1 LVQPIELFTGENPM
15 TDTNIQLTSTISED
29 NKLTL
34 ALQSI
39 ERPQPSADEVVIRI
53 EAAPLNPSDLAV
65 LFSAA
70 DMSTA
75 RQSGTE
81 ENPAITADVPAQF
94 MSAVKARVSKAIPV
108 GNEGAGTV
116 VAAGTSPAAQA
127 LMGKTV
133 AVIGGGTY
141 RQYICANVQSCLE
154 LKEGTTAKEGASS
167 FVNPLTALAMV
178 ETMRAEGHK
187 AIIHAAA
194 ASNLGQMLNRICI
207 ADGIDLINIVRKA
220 EQETLLRDM
229 GAKYVVNSSSDTFL
243 ADLTAAIIETGA
255 TIAFDPIGGGQL
267 TSNILNC
274 MEVAAARDM
283 KEHSVYGSDTFKQ
296 VYIYGALNRGPIT
309 LNRNFGFAWGV
320 NGFLLF
326 TALGKLGTKTV
337 MAMRKRVTDEITTTF
352 ASHYTHEVSLA
363 EVLQLQSIAGYS
375 KQATGEKYLITPQ
388 R

>member
-1 LVQPIELFTGENPM
+1 MKN
-15 TDTNIQLTSTISED
+15 TNIQLTSTISED

-34 ALQSI
+34 ALQDI
-39 ERPQPSADEVVIRI
+39 DMPQPGNDEVIIRI
-53 EAAPLNPSDLAV
+53 EAAPLNPSDLGV

-70 DMSTA
+70 DLSTA
-75 RQSGTE
+75 AQSGTKQ
-81 ENPAITADVPAQF
+81 NPVVTADVPVQF
-94 MSAVKARVSKAIPV
+94 MPSLKTRIGKATPV

-116 VAAGTSPAAQA
+116 VAAGSSPAAQA
-127 LMGKTV
+127 LMGKMV

-141 RQYICANVQSCLE
+141 RQYHCANIQSCLE
-154 LKEGTTAKEGASS
+154 LKEGTTAKQGASS

-178 ETMRAEGHK
+178 ETMRKEGHK

-207 ADGIDLINIVRKA
+207 ADGIDLINIVRKP

-229 GAKYVVNSSSDTFL
+229 GAKFVVNSSSESFI
-243 ADLTAAIIETGA
+243 ADLTAAIVETGA

-267 TSNILNC
+267 TSDILNC
-274 MEVAAARDM
+274 MEMAAARDM
-283 KEHSVYGSDTFKQ
+283 KEHTIYGSDTFKQ

-309 LNRNFGFAWGV
+309 LNRNFGFAWAV

-326 TALGKLGTKTV
+326 NILGKLGAETV
-337 MAMRKRVTDEITTTF
+337 ATMRKRIADEITTTF
-352 ASHYTHEVSLA
+352 ASHYTHQVSLSEA
-363 EVLQLQSIAGYS
+363 LQLPSIAAYS

-388 R
+388 S

>member
-1 LVQPIELFTGENPM
+1 M
-15 TDTNIQLTSTISED
+15 TETNIQLTSLISED

-34 ALQSI
+34 ALKNI
-39 ERPQPSADEVVIRI
+39 DMPQPGADEVVIRI

-75 RQSGTE
+75 IQAGTE
-81 ENPAITADVPAQF
+81 QSPTITADVPAKF
-94 MSAVKARVSKAIPV
+94 MPAVKTRVGKAIPV

-116 VAAGTSPAAQA
+116 VAAGSSPAAQA

-141 RQYICANVQSCLE
+141 RQYLCANVQSCLE
-154 LKEGTTAKEGASS
+154 LKQGTTAKEGASS

-207 ADGIDLINIVRKA
+207 ADGVDLINIVRKA

-229 GAKYVVNSSSDTFL
+229 GAKYIVNSSSDTFL
-243 ADLTAAIIETGA
+243 AELTAMIIETGA

-267 TSNILNC
+267 TSDILNC

-296 VYIYGALNRGPIT
+296 VYIYGALDRGPIT

-326 TALGKLGTKTV
+326 NALGKLGTKTV
-337 MAMRKRVTDEITTTF
+337 MAMRKRVADEITTTF

-363 EVLQLQSIAGYS
+363 EVLQLQSIAAYS
-375 KQATGEKYLITPQ
+375 KHATGEKYLITPQ
-388 R
+388 A

>member
-1 LVQPIELFTGENPM
+1 MI
-15 TDTNIQLTSTISED
+15 DTNIQLVSTISED

-34 ALQSI
+34 ALQNI
-39 ERPQPSADEVVIRI
+39 EMPQPDANEVVIRI
-53 EAAPLNPSDLAV
+53 EAAPLNPSDLGV

-75 RQSGTE
+75 RQSGTQQ
-81 ENPAITADVPAQF
+81 NPVITADIPAQF
-94 MSAVKARVSKAIPV
+94 MPSLKTRVGKATPV

-116 VAAGTSPAAQA
+116 VATGSSSAAQA

-133 AVIGGGTY
+133 AVISGGTY
-141 RQYICANVQSCLE
+141 RQYICTNVQSCLE

-229 GAKYVVNSSSDTFL
+229 GAKYVVISSSDTFL

-267 TSNILNC
+267 TSDILNC

-283 KEHSVYGSDTFKQ
+283 KEYSIYGSDTFKQ
-296 VYIYGALNRGPIT
+296 VYIYGSLDRGPIM

-326 TALGKLGTKTV
+326 NVLGKLGTKTV
-337 MAMRKRVTDEITTTF
+337 MSMRKRVADEITTTF
-352 ASHYTHEVSLA
+352 ASHYTHEVSFA
-363 EVLQLQSIAGYS
+363 EVLQLQSIVAYS
-375 KQATGEKYLITPQ
+375 QKATGEKFLITPQ
-388 R
+388 K

>member
-1 LVQPIELFTGENPM
+1 M
-15 TDTNIQLTSTISED
+15 TDKNIQLTSTISED

-34 ALQSI
+34 ALQEI
-39 ERPQPSADEVVIRI
+39 DMPQPGADEVVVRI
-53 EAAPLNPSDLAV
+53 EAAPLNPSDLGV
-65 LFSAA
+65 MFSAA
-70 DMSTA
+70 NMATA
-75 RQSGTE
+75 VQSGTD
-81 ENPAITADVPAQF
+81 ENPVITADVPAQF
-94 MSAVKARVSKAIPV
+94 MPSLKTRVGKATPV

-116 VAAGTSPAAQA
+116 VAAGSSDAAQA

-141 RQYICANVQSCLE
+141 RQYHCVNVQSCLE

-194 ASNLGQMLNRICI
+194 ASSLGQMLNRICM
-207 ADGIDLINIVRKA
+207 ADGIDLINIVRRD

-229 GAKYVVNSSSDTFL
+229 GAKHVVNSSSDNFI

-255 TIAFDPIGGGQL
+255 TISFDPIGGGQL
-267 TSNILNC
+267 SSDILNC
-274 MEVAAARDM
+274 METAITRDV
-283 KEHSVYGSDTFKQ
+283 EEYSVYGSDTFKQ
-296 VYIYGALNRGPIT
+296 AYIYGALNRGPIT

-326 TALGKLGTKTV
+326 NALGKLGTKTV
-337 MAMRKRVTDEITTTF
+337 MSMRKRIAEEITTTF
-352 ASHYTHEVSLA
+352 ASSYTHEVSLA
-363 EVLQLQSIAGYS
+363 EALKLQSIAAYG

-388 R
+388 S

>member
-1 LVQPIELFTGENPM
+1 M
-15 TDTNIQLTSTISED
+15 TDKNIQLTSTVSED

-34 ALQSI
+34 ALQDI
-39 ERPQPSADEVVIRI
+39 EMPQPGADEVVVRI
-53 EAAPLNPSDLAV
+53 EAAPLNPSDFGV
-65 LFSAA
+65 MFSAA

-75 RQSGTE
+75 VQSGTE
-81 ENPAITADVPAQF
+81 QNPVITADVPAKF
-94 MSAVKARVSKAIPV
+94 MPALKTRVNKATPV

-116 VAAGTSPAAQA
+116 VAAGSSPAAQA
-127 LMGKTV
+127 LMGKMV

-141 RQYICANVQSCLE
+141 RQYHCVNVQSCLE

-194 ASNLGQMLNRICI
+194 ASSLGQMLNRICM
-207 ADGIDLINIVRKA
+207 ADGIDLINIVRKE
-220 EQETLLRDM
+220 EQEKLLRGM
-229 GAKYVVNSSSDTFL
+229 GAKYVVNSSSDTFI

-255 TIAFDPIGGGQL
+255 TISFDPIGGGQL
-267 TSNILNC
+267 TSDILNC
-274 MEVAAARDM
+274 MEAAITRDV
-283 KEHSVYGSDTFKQ
+283 EEYSVYGSNTFKQ
-296 VYIYGALNRGPIT
+296 AYIYGALNRGPIT

-326 TALGKLGTKTV
+326 NALGKLGTKTV
-337 MAMRKRVTDEITTTF
+337 MSMRKRVADEITTTF
-352 ASHYTHEVSLA
+352 ASSYTHEVSLA
-363 EVLQLQSIAGYS
+363 EALQLQSIAAYG

-388 R
+388 S

>member
-1 LVQPIELFTGENPM
+1 M
-15 TDTNIQLTSTISED
+15 TNTNTNIQLTSTINED

-34 ALQSI
+34 ALQHI
-39 ERPQPSADEVVIRI
+39 DMPQPGADEVVIRI
-53 EAAPLNPSDLAV
+53 EAAPLNPSDLGV

-75 RQSGTE
+75 TQSGTQ
-81 ENPAITADVPAQF
+81 ENPVITADVPAQL
-94 MSAVKARVSKAIPV
+94 MPSLKTRVGKATPV

-116 VAAGTSPAAQA
+116 VAAGSSPAAQA

-141 RQYICANVQSCLE
+141 RQYHCANVQSCLP
-154 LKEGTTAKEGASS
+154 LKEGTTAKQGASS
-167 FVNPLTALAMV
+167 FVNPLTALTMV
-178 ETMRAEGHK
+178 ATMRAEGHK

-194 ASNLGQMLNRICI
+194 ASNLGQMLNRVCI
-207 ADGIDLINIVRKA
+207 ADGVDLINIVRKP
-220 EQETLLRDM
+220 EQVKLLRNM

-267 TSNILNC
+267 TSDILNC

-283 KEHSVYGSDTFKQ
+283 KEHTIYGSDTFKQ

-309 LNRNFGFAWGV
+309 LYRDFGFAWAV

-326 TALGKLGTKTV
+326 NALGKLGTETV
-337 MAMRKRVTDEITTTF
+337 VAMRKRVAEEITTTF
-352 ASHYTHEVSLA
+352 ASRYTHEVSLA
-363 EVLQLQSIAGYS
+363 EALQLQSIAGYS

-388 R
+388 K

>member
-1 LVQPIELFTGENPM
+1 M
-15 TDTNIQLTSTISED
+15 TDTNIQLISTISKD

-34 ALQSI
+34 ALQDI
-39 ERPQPSADEVVIRI
+39 EMPQPGADEVVIRI
-53 EAAPLNPSDLAV
+53 EAAPLNPSDIAV
-65 LFSAA
+65 MFSAA
-70 DMSTA
+70 NMSTA
-75 RQSGTE
+75 IQSGTE
-81 ENPAITADVPAQF
+81 QNPIITADVPAQF
-94 MSAVKARVSKAIPV
+94 MPAVNTRVGKATPV

-116 VAAGTSPAAQA
+116 VATGSSPAAQA

-141 RQYICANVQSCLE
+141 RQYISANVQSCLE
-154 LKEGTTAKEGASS
+154 LKQGTTAKQGASS

-194 ASNLGQMLNRICI
+194 ASSLGQMLNRICI

-243 ADLTAAIIETGA
+243 AQLTAAIIETGA

-267 TSNILNC
+267 TSDILNC
-274 MEVAAARDM
+274 MEVAAARDI
-283 KEHSVYGSDTFKQ
+283 KEYSVYGSDTFKQ
-296 VYIYGALNRGPIT
+296 VYIYGGLNRGPIT

-326 TALGKLGTKTV
+326 NMLGKLGTKTL
-337 MAMRKRVTDEITTTF
+337 MAMRKRVADEITTTF
-352 ASHYTHEVSLA
+352 ASHYTNEVSLA
-363 EVLQLQSIAGYS
+363 EVLHLQSIAAYS

>member
-1 LVQPIELFTGENPM
+1 M

-34 ALQSI
+34 ALKNI
-39 ERPQPSADEVVIRI
+39 DMPQPGADEVVIRI
-53 EAAPLNPSDLAV
+53 EAAPLNPSDLGV

-70 DMSTA
+70 DMSSAKQT
-75 RQSGTE
+75 GTE
-81 ENPAITADVPAQF
+81 QNPVITADVPAQF
-94 MSAVKARVSKAIPV
+94 MPSLKTRVGKATPV

-116 VAAGTSPAAQA
+116 VAAGASPAAQA
-127 LMGKTV
+127 LIGKTV

-141 RQYICANVQSCLE
+141 RQFICANVQSCLE
-154 LKEGTTAKEGASS
+154 LKGGTTAKEGASS

-194 ASNLGQMLNRICI
+194 ASNLGQILNRICI
-207 ADGIDLINIVRKA
+207 ADGVDLINIVRKP
-220 EQETLLRDM
+220 EQEKLLRDM
-229 GAKYVVNSSSDTFL
+229 GAKYVVNSSNDTFL

-267 TSNILNC
+267 TSDILNC
-274 MEVAAARDM
+274 MEVAATRDIT
-283 KEHSVYGSDTFKQ
+283 EYSVYGSDTFKQ

-309 LNRNFGFAWGV
+309 LNRNFGLAWGV

-326 TALGKLGTKTV
+326 NALGKLGPSTV
-337 MAMRKRVTDEITTTF
+337 KAMRKRIADEITTTF
-352 ASHYTHEVSLA
+352 ASNYTHEVSLA
-363 EVLQLQSIAGYS
+363 EVLQLQSIEAYS
-375 KQATGEKYLITPQ
+375 KQATGEKYLIKPHA
-388 R
+388 